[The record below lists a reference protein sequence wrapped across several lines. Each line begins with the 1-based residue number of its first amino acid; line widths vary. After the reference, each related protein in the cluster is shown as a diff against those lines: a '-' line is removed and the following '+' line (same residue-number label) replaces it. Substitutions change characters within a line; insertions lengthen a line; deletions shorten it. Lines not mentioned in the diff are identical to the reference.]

1 MKKRIALMFIL
12 LLTAVISG
20 CTKPAPEPEP
30 ETDGPIC
37 GGNIDNSNNSAPKK
51 IRSKELTH
59 FYNRFFLYARQSYEQ
74 DSGYS
79 FEAVKNEDGTVSIEE
94 KQGEGVSCV
103 TDGQILDDLQKI
115 IEKYGLAKMN
125 GTDKHT
131 AGLPYEF
138 QPSYFSAE
146 YESGETLYFSI
157 NNDPESAYEREIRDL
172 FANAFAAQ
180 GEDCFM
186 PPAEALELTRFDLE
200 FTNGD
205 IQYRYGELLM
215 PLEGVDKSFEE
226 VAEYGYEDGE
236 YYTVIEKQQW
246 DRTTKTL
253 PFTIYREAT
262 PEYYEG
268 LKEVLKDAQIENY
281 ANDKSFP
288 TDFDYS
294 GTPQYYEFYIEY
306 AYGNNLYG
314 FSDGKEEYG
323 AFTPAAKA
331 IAAYIDEYINEDPTI
346 R

>member
-94 KQGEGVSCV
+94 K
-103 TDGQILDDLQKI
+103 
-115 IEKYGLAKMN
+115 
-125 GTDKHT
+125 
-131 AGLPYEF
+131 
-138 QPSYFSAE
+138 
-146 YESGETLYFSI
+146 
-157 NNDPESAYEREIRDL
+157 
-172 FANAFAAQ
+172 Q

-314 FSDGKEEYG
+314 FSDGKEEYD
-323 AFTPAAKA
+323 AFMPAAKA